1 LNDPVAHEPA
11 MSASTDTRHLVVPCP
26 FCGTV
31 NRVDAERVADRP
43 RCGSADCR
51 RPLLL
56 DRPVSLHDADF
67 RTVIEGTD
75 VPVLVDFYADWCGP
89 CKAMAPVLDD
99 LAAEWSGRVL
109 VAKVN
114 TDVEQGTAMAH
125 QIRSIPTLMVFAG
138 GRMVAQ
144 QMGAIPKAAVQ
155 QLVARAKG

>member
-1 LNDPVAHEPA
+1 

-31 NRVDAERVADRP
+31 NRVDADRVADRP

-89 CKAMAPVLDD
+89 CKAMAPVFADF
-99 LAAEWSGRVL
+99 ARRQKGRVL

-114 TDVEQGTAMAH
+114 TDENPGVSMRFG
-125 QIRSIPTLMVFAG
+125 IRSIPTLTLMHG
-138 GRMVAQ
+138 GREVSRQVGAVPMAVLEQMVS
-144 QMGAIPKAAVQ
+144 GI
-155 QLVARAKG
+155 G

>member
-1 LNDPVAHEPA
+1 

-31 NRVDAERVADRP
+31 NRVDADRVADRP

-89 CKAMAPVLDD
+89 CKAMAPVFADF
-99 LAAEWSGRVL
+99 ARRQKGRVL

-114 TDVEQGTAMAH
+114 TDENPGVSMRFG
-125 QIRSIPTLMVFAG
+125 IRSIPTLTLMHG
-138 GRMVAQ
+138 GREVSRQVGAVPMAVLEQMVR
-144 QMGAIPKAAVQ
+144 GI
-155 QLVARAKG
+155 G